1 MTASPDG
8 VTRQWMCAALCVAAL
23 AGCAVSPPA
32 PSPGSSSSDS
42 STPVPTPPTSPTR
55 PSTPPPSTAAPSPRP
70 PPAVVEGVVAQNDH
84 FVLYRPKRDDT
95 LRSVAQQ
102 FLGDE
107 KRGWEIADFNDV
119 KELTAGNLVA
129 IPLRPVNPVGV
140 FPDGYQTVPIL
151 AYHRFGDKNGKM
163 VVTPEAF
170 AAQMKYLAEHD
181 YRVIPMADLVEFLAG
196 KRSLPQRAVVITADD
211 GYASVYRH
219 AYPVL
224 KQYGFPATVFVY
236 TDFIGAGDALTWPQ
250 MQEMIASGLIDIESH
265 SKSHESLVAML
276 PGESER
282 SYRARVDK
290 ELTVGR
296 DVLQRKL
303 GVHISIFAYPY
314 GDASAAVV
322 ERAQKADYQLAV
334 TVNPGGN
341 PFFAQ
346 PLLLQRTMIFGDH
359 DIEAFKARLQ
369 TFHEVD
375 LK

>member
-1 MTASPDG
+1 VIA
-8 VTRQWMCAALCVAAL
+8 RNE
-23 AGCAVSPPA
+23 
-32 PSPGSSSSDS
+32 
-42 STPVPTPPTSPTR
+42 R
-55 PSTPPPSTAAPSPRP
+55 
-70 PPAVVEGVVAQNDH
+70 

-95 LRSVAQQ
+95 LRSLARE

-107 KRGWEIADFNDV
+107 GRAWEIADFNGV

-129 IPLRPVNPVGV
+129 IPLRPLNPIGV
-140 FPDGYQTVPIL
+140 HPDGYQTIPIL
-151 AYHRFGDKNGKM
+151 AYHRFGGKDGKM

-170 AAQMKYLAEHD
+170 AAQMKYLADND
-181 YRVIPMADLVEFLAG
+181 YRVIRLADLVDFLGGTRA
-196 KRSLPQRAVVITADD
+196 LPSRAVVLTIDD
-211 GYASVYRH
+211 GYASTYHH
-219 AYPVL
+219 AFPLL

-236 TDFIGAGDALTWPQ
+236 TDFVGAKDALTWAQ
-250 MQEMIASGLIDIESH
+250 MQEMLASGLIDIQSH

-290 ELTVGR
+290 ELIAAR

-303 GVHISIFAYPY
+303 DTAISSFAYPY
-314 GDASAAVV
+314 GDTSAAVV
-322 ERAQKADYQLAV
+322 ERLEKADYRLAV

-341 PFFAQ
+341 PFFAL

-369 TFHEVD
+369 TFREAD
-375 LK
+375 LR